1 MTILYRYTTELQN
14 DTDLLARVPLDEF
27 GTIQFV
33 LLVVLVI
40 PVALVPSAAAS
51 HQLLDLALFAPSC
64 SLIPHL
70 LLKRKEVSYIRL
82 GGFALLEDGHDFV
95 GGHLEPAR
103 KEVEGALNPSNSRG
117 RVEGLLGLFKCH
129 DIEPGVVVVVRG
141 GSFFS

>member
-1 MTILYRYTTELQN
+1 MILYRYATELQN
-14 DTDLLARVPLDEF
+14 DADLLARAPLDEF

-40 PVALVPSAAAS
+40 PVTLVSSAAAS
-51 HQLLDLALFAPSC
+51 HQLLNLALFAPSR

-82 GGFALLEDGHDFV
+82 GGFALPEDGHDFV

-103 KEVEGALNPSNSRG
+103 KEVESVLNPSNSRG
-117 RVEGLLGLFKCH
+117 RVEGLLGILKRH

-141 GSFFS
+141 GGFFS